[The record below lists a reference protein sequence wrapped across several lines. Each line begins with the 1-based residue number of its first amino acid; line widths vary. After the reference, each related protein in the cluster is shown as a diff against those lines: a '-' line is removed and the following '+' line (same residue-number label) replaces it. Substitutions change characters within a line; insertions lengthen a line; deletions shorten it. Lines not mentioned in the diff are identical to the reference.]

1 MAADSLFDHRREN
14 LIEQEQPLAARMRPR
29 TLDEYIGQE
38 HIVGPGRLLRR
49 AIQADQLSSVIFY
62 GPPGTGKTT
71 LARVIA
77 NTTSAH
83 FIAINAVLAGVKD
96 IREATETAQQ
106 QRGLYGRK
114 TILFVDEVHRF
125 NKAQQDALLPWV
137 ENGVVILIGA
147 TTENPYF
154 SVNRPLVSRSRIF
167 QLKPLLESDLYA
179 VARQAL
185 ADRERGYGKLN
196 VQIDDDALAHL
207 VNVANGDARALLN
220 ALELAV
226 ETTQPE
232 GERLSVIGNQ
242 SSATDY
248 RLPITNDPLIHI
260 TLAVAEE
267 SIQRR
272 AVLYDKE
279 GDYHFDTI
287 SAYIKSLRGSDP
299 DAALYWLAKMVYAG
313 EDPRFIF
320 RRMLIFAGEDV
331 GLADPQA
338 LLVVTAAA
346 EAFDRVGLPEGR
358 FHLTLATLYLATAA
372 KSNSAL
378 GFFDALAAVE
388 QEREA
393 EVPTHLRDGN
403 RDKEGFGHGEGY
415 LYPHA
420 FRDHWVAQQYL
431 PAAMQGK
438 VFYQPGDTGREA
450 AIKVEV
456 ERRREAQLAA
466 MVEGEGVGPPEVL
479 TFTGDAAGRARDQW
493 LQRTISGAG
502 QRLASQ
508 RERIMQAAQIQRHHR
523 VLDLHAG
530 SGLLTWEALRRAPE
544 GGVTALARSAQ
555 EAEALR
561 QQAGRLPE
569 IERPAILQGDF
580 DELPELLLAHQW
592 PAPATAASE
601 NHPSS
606 FIVPPSPRFDAI
618 VGRNALTRHPDKPA
632 AALMLAALLSE
643 NGHIS
648 LAETTPLHT
657 QRLYRLVDLTTL
669 DENLVQQ
676 IVAAEEA
683 IYQQPDDP
691 LVNWDEKVLQRAFE
705 AAGLVTQVSLERE
718 RSQMQVT
725 AGLLARWFTPAGHGE
740 RPSYIDRLRQR
751 LDANS
756 CATVETLYRQQLA
769 QRAVSWET
777 TTVYL
782 AASARHDPLGDN
794 QTKFQG

>member
-1 MAADSLFDHRREN
+1 
-14 LIEQEQPLAARMRPR
+14 MRPR

-38 HIVGPGRLLRR
+38 HIIGPGRLLRR

-77 NTTSAH
+77 NTTRAH

-96 IREATETAQQ
+96 IREATEVAQQ
-106 QRGLYGRK
+106 QRGMYGRK

-137 ENGVVILIGA
+137 ENGTVILIGA

-154 SVNRPLVSRSRIF
+154 AVNRPLVSRSRIF
-167 QLKPLLESDLYA
+167 QLKPLLEADLYA

-185 ADRERGYGKLN
+185 ADPERGYGKLR
-196 VQIDDDALAHL
+196 VVIDDDALAHL

-226 ETTQPE
+226 ETTPPVTSYELRSDSTQPVTRNPE
-232 GERLSVIGNQ
+232 V
-242 SSATDY
+242 
-248 RLPITNDPLIHI
+248 HI
-260 TLAVAEE
+260 TMAVAEE

-331 GLADPQA
+331 GLADPSA
-338 LLVVTAAA
+338 LRTVVAAA

-358 FHLTLATLYLATAA
+358 FHLTLATLHLATAP
-372 KSNSAL
+372 KSNSAM
-378 GFFDALAAVE
+378 GFFAALEAVE

-393 EVPTHLRDGN
+393 EVPTHLRDAS

-420 FRDHWVAQQYL
+420 YRDHWVAQQYL

-438 VFYQPGDTGREA
+438 VFYQPGDAGREA
-450 AIKVEV
+450 AIRDEV

-479 TFTGDAAGRARDQW
+479 TFTGEAAGRARDQW
-493 LQRTISGAG
+493 LQRTVSGAG

-508 RERIMQAAQIQRHHR
+508 RQRIMQAAHIQRHHL
-523 VLDLHAG
+523 VLDLNAG
-530 SGLLTWEALRRAPE
+530 SGLLTWEALRRAVE
-544 GGVTALARSAQ
+544 GGVVALARTPQDAD
-555 EAEALR
+555 ALR
-561 QQAGRLPE
+561 QQASRLPE
-569 IERPAILQGDF
+569 IERPTILLGDL
-580 DELPELLLAHQW
+580 DALPALLAAQRQ
-592 PAPATAASE
+592 PAPSVPFPSE
-601 NHPSS
+601 IDRLSFTLHPSA
-606 FIVPPSPRFDAI
+606 RFDAI

-632 AALMLAALLSE
+632 AARLLAALLSE
-643 NGHIS
+643 NGNIS
-648 LAETTPLHT
+648 LAETVPAHT
-657 QRLYRLVDLTTL
+657 QRLYRLVDLAAP
-669 DENLVQQ
+669 DEMLAQR
-676 IVAAEEA
+676 VAEAEEA
-683 IYQQPDDP
+683 IYSRADDAM
-691 LVNWDEKVLQRAFE
+691 VNWDETSLRRAFE
-705 AAGLVTQVSLERE
+705 DAGLVTQVSVERE
-718 RSQMQVT
+718 RSEVQVT
-725 AGLLARWFTPAGHGE
+725 PAMLARWFAPAGAGE
-740 RPSYIDRLRQR
+740 RPSFIDHLRQR
-751 LDANS
+751 LDAEQ
-756 CATVETLYRQQLA
+756 CTQVEAAFRQQLA
-769 QRAVSWET
+769 NRAVQWET
-777 TTVYL
+777 SMGYL
-782 AASARHDPLGDN
+782 VATRRP
-794 QTKFQG
+794 